1 MSEHV
6 MNIGGKEYR
15 AEVKELSSSR
25 AKVLVN
31 SVEYDVD
38 LVSLGRKKVFAQE
51 IITRPVASLPPPVV
65 ATQSQTAPAQ
75 APQRPIPMAGGPG
88 NIVAPMP
95 GAVFQVR
102 VKEGQQVQ
110 AGQVLIV
117 MEAMKMESPVNAPFN
132 GTVTK
137 ILVRE
142 GDNVGEGDLLVELA
156 RPAMTTL

>member
-15 AEVKELSSSR
+15 ADVKEISSSR
-25 AKVLVN
+25 AKVVVN
-31 SVEYDVD
+31 SVEYDVE

-51 IITRPVASLPPPVV
+51 AVVRPAVPPPVI
-65 ATQSQTAPAQ
+65 AAQTATPAA
-75 APQRPIPMAGGPG
+75 APQRPIPMAAGEGS
-88 NIVAPMP
+88 IVAPMP

-117 MEAMKMESPVNAPFN
+117 MEAMKMENPVNAPFN

>member
-1 MSEHV
+1 MSEHI

-15 AEVKELSSSR
+15 VEVKELSSSR
-25 AKVLVN
+25 ARVIVN

-38 LVSLGRKKVFAQE
+38 LVSLGRKK
-51 IITRPVASLPPPVV
+51 IIAHEAVARSAMPPPVI
-65 ATQSQTAPAQ
+65 ATPTQVSAPAP

-110 AGQVLIV
+110 AGQVLVV